1 MIAGARRLPEWR
13 TVSPYAIGMWAA
25 AAAVN
30 RTTPLGIGLVS
41 LALLTA
47 SAVWSL
53 RAPSRWLLLFFG
65 ALLLAPPIPGTS
77 LHIAPLL
84 GGIGLLAGALRW
96 GAWRPLSGNLMLAML
111 LFLGVL
117 AESTMVAAL
126 YSGPEIA
133 VGTLVRVMLF
143 GLSAY
148 VLFYTVIG
156 PATGGDDL
164 LRKARFL
171 LWTGVAT
178 TFFACVDFHYQLPAP
193 SGYGPQF
200 VWLADV
206 VLRRAQ
212 GVFYDASTLGNLCA
226 FFLLMVVVAMFQP
239 RGQAICAR
247 PTLVLAG
254 VLFVITLAFSYS
266 RASILN
272 VLAGTVAFAAVRRAG
287 LRKALAI
294 LAVPITAA
302 AFTLH
307 AAFPNISSSY
317 LQRLES
323 FAYLGELP
331 DAALSGR
338 LTSWNTLAGFLTHQP
353 WHGLFG
359 IGYKT
364 LPYTRFAG
372 QPTIADNTY
381 LSLLVETGVFGLAVF
396 LILNIAILKA
406 AWRAAHSP
414 RGHAAFFGTWTFCFW
429 TGQMV
434 QMLSGD
440 LITHWRVLPVYFWA
454 IGAAVREARDGA

>member
-1 MIAGARRLPEWR
+1 MIAGVQRLPDWR
-13 TVSPYAIGMWAA
+13 TVAPYAIGMWAA
-25 AAAVN
+25 AAAVT
-30 RTTPLGIGLVS
+30 RTTPLGIALVS
-41 LALLTA
+41 LVLLA
-47 SAVWSL
+47 ACAVWSL
-53 RAPSRWLLLFFG
+53 QAPSRWLLLFFG
-65 ALLLAPPIPGTS
+65 ALLLGPPVPGTS
-77 LHIAPLL
+77 LHIAPLF

-96 GAWRPLSGNLMLAML
+96 GAWRPLSGHLALAML
-111 LFLGVL
+111 LFLAVL
-117 AESTMVAAL
+117 TESTIVAAL

-133 VGTLVRVMLF
+133 AGTLVRVMLF
-143 GLSAY
+143 GLSVY
-148 VLFYTVIG
+148 VLLYTVIG
-156 PATGGDDL
+156 PASAGNDFL
-164 LRKARFL
+164 HKARFL
-171 LWTGVAT
+171 FWIGVAT
-178 TFFACVDFHYQLPAP
+178 TLYACVDFHYQFPAP

-200 VWLADV
+200 VWLADA

-226 FFLLMVVVAMFQP
+226 FFLMMVVVAMFQP

-247 PTLVLAG
+247 PILVLAG
-254 VLFVITLAFSYS
+254 VLFAITLAFSYS
-266 RASILN
+266 RASVLN
-272 VLAGTVAFAAVRRAG
+272 VLAGTVAFAAVRRAS
-287 LRKALAI
+287 LRKALLI
-294 LAVPITAA
+294 LAVPIAAA

-307 AAFPNISSSY
+307 AAFPYISSSY

-323 FAYLGELP
+323 FGYLGELP

-338 LTSWNTLAGFLTHQP
+338 LTSWNALAGFLTHQP

-396 LILNIAILKA
+396 LILNIAILRA

-434 QMLSGD
+434 QMFAGD
-440 LITHWRVLPVYFWA
+440 LITYWRVLPVYFWA
-454 IGAAVREARDGA
+454 IGAAVRETGDGA